1 MRRQKMTIDPDL
13 GDLEEMLAHV
23 QTQLEHE
30 IDLEKESK
38 MPSLT
43 NIQESPKMVKRTSS
57 FSRTDTYDYHNRRP
71 APRPPPVRSDSGSR
85 SLNGFGEYRNGNGEE
100 YKEEQ
105 QYSQPDITGSKF
117 KGSQTSLKSDE
128 GSQSSFQSFRSEP
141 ISRLSVMSLQEKR
154 GSYASLN
161 GRHSKTATLP
171 RGYGSTKEKNWEE
184 YWAW

>member
-1 MRRQKMTIDPDL
+1 MRRQKMNIDPDL

-38 MPSLT
+38 MPSLM

-57 FSRTDTYDYHNRRP
+57 FNRTDTYDRRRT
-71 APRPPPVRSDSGSR
+71 APKPPPGRSDSGSR
-85 SLNGFGEYRNGNGEE
+85 SLNGNFAEYRNGSSEG
-100 YKEEQ
+100 YKSEEQ
-105 QYSQPDITGSKF
+105 QYCQPEINGKF

-128 GSQSSFQSFRSEP
+128 GSQSSLQSFRSEP

-184 YWAW
+184 YWAL

>member
-1 MRRQKMTIDPDL
+1 MRRQKLNIDPDL

-30 IDLEKESK
+30 IDMEKESK

-57 FSRTDTYDYHNRRP
+57 FSRTDTYDYRRT
-71 APRPPPVRSDSGSR
+71 APRPPPARSDSGSR
-85 SLNGFGEYRNGNGEE
+85 SLNGFGEYRNGSEE
-100 YKEEQ
+100 YKTEEQ
-105 QYSQPDITGSKF
+105 QYSTPEINGKF

-141 ISRLSVMSLQEKR
+141 VSRLSVMSLQEKR

-184 YWAW
+184 YWAL

>member
-13 GDLEEMLAHV
+13 GDLEQMLAHV

-38 MPSLT
+38 MSSMT
-43 NIQESPKMVKRTSS
+43 NIQESPKMMMRTSS
-57 FSRTDTYDYHNRRP
+57 FSRTDTYDYRRP
-71 APRPPPVRSDSGSR
+71 APRPPPARTDSGSR
-85 SLNGFGEYRNGNGEE
+85 SLNGHSREYRNGNSED
-100 YKEEQ
+100 YPEEQ
-105 QYSQPDITGSKF
+105 TYSQPDINGSKF

-141 ISRLSVMSLQEKR
+141 ISRMSVMSLQEKR